1 MAKIYS
7 FELGEESVVH
17 TEERY
22 TGDYTAHQFF
32 PVLE

>member
-17 TEERY
+17 TDERY
-22 TGDYTAHQFF
+22 IGDYTSHQFF